1 MALFA
6 SRVLLAEEMI
16 CGVGLLAEAHAEFTH
31 KDSSRPATNSSIFVF
46 ILNIELYIWN
56 TCIMYKFM
64 IVISYHHAIMPH
76 EYSFFS

>member
-1 MALFA
+1 MR
-6 SRVLLAEEMI
+6 SRTSSRGS
-16 CGVGLLAEAHAEFTH
+16 CGVHAQGF
-31 KDSSRPATNSSIFVF
+31 KSRPATNSSIFVF